1 MSYSV
6 QNIRNVAL
14 IGHGGSGK
22 TALAESLL
30 YMTKAIDR
38 MGKATDG
45 NTVCDYDPEEVK
57 RQISISLAVAPGER
71 VHLKAPSGFGKTTL
85 ARVLA
90 GYERP
95 RAGTVLVNGEPL
107 PRRGPCPVQ
116 LIGQHPELTLAPR
129 LRMERSLAEAG
140 AAPDTPE
147 GARLMDA
154 LGIRS
159 AWLARFPH
167 ELSGGEL
174 QRFCI
179 ARALGERTKFLLADE
194 ITAMLD
200 LITQS
205 QIWDFLLKE
214 TSDRGIGLLVVSH
227 SEELLKRLATRRVE
241 WE

>member
-1 MSYSV
+1 MSLEARQVSFSY
-6 QNIRNVAL
+6 RR
-14 IGHGGSGK
+14 GK
-22 TALAESLL
+22 PILQTINLTLEAGEWVGLA
-30 YMTKAIDR
+30 
-38 MGKATDG
+38 
-45 NTVCDYDPEEVK
+45 
-57 RQISISLAVAPGER
+57 
-71 VHLKAPSGFGKTTL
+71 APSGRGKTTL
-85 ARVLA
+85 CRLLA

-95 RAGTVLVNGEPL
+95 TGGEILLDGRPL
-107 PRRGPCPVQ
+107 PDRGVCPVQ
-116 LIGQHPELTLAPR
+116 MIWQHPELAVNPK
-129 LRMERSLAEAG
+129 LRMKEILK
-140 AAPDTPE
+140 E
-147 GARLMDA
+147 GDRLEGRIIRE
-154 LGIRS
+154 LGIEEGWMR
-159 AWLARFPH
+159 RYPG

-205 QIWDFLLKE
+205 QIWNFLLKE